1 MTITEIEAGLKAARL
16 SAYAETRGGW
26 PVPLAGAMYWG
37 LLAVLGS
44 RVSEANWT
52 FIAEIMSGAIFPVA
66 VGLAAIFRNPFMKVK
81 VPDQGVVFMAMIG
94 MLLFWPMAV
103 GAMWNYNTLTPL
115 IIAIGMSGH
124 WPVFGWTYGRP
135 APFIAHAIVRAVVC
149 FGIWQYMPDER
160 FTLLPAAV
168 AGIYLVT
175 IVILFIDSGVV
186 ARRLKAGPA

>member
-1 MTITEIEAGLKAARL
+1 MTLAEIESGLKAARL
-16 SAYAETRGGW
+16 SAYAEARGGW
-26 PVPLAGAMYWG
+26 PVPLAGATYWAM
-37 LLAVLGS
+37 LAVLGG
-44 RVSEANWT
+44 RIDEANWSL
-52 FIAEIMSGAIFPVA
+52 IAAVMSGVIFPLA
-66 VGLAAIFRNPFMKVK
+66 IGYAAIVRNPFMKVK
-81 VPDQGVVFMAMIG
+81 VPDQGAVFMAMG
-94 MLLFWPMAV
+94 AMLLFWPMAV
-103 GAMWNYNTLTPL
+103 AAMWNFNALTPL
-115 IIAIGMSGH
+115 ILAIGMSGH

-135 APFIAHAIVRAVVC
+135 VPFLAHAIVRAIVC

>member
-1 MTITEIEAGLKAARL
+1 MTLTEIEAGLKAARQ

-66 VGLAAIFRNPFMKVK
+66 VGMAAIFRNPFMKVK

-135 APFIAHAIVRAVVC
+135 VPFIAHAVVRAVVC
-149 FGIWQYMPDER
+149 FYIWQYIPDGR

-168 AGIYLVT
+168 AAIYLVT

-186 ARRLKAGPA
+186 ARRLKAGLA